1 MMNDSHLRNSQSQDD
16 SISQRLAREI
26 VLLDGRIVKVKIGV
40 PLKLNDRDGNATP
53 MVFNAFDTD
62 NAFHRSIFSCLATT
76 LSTHSLRYNSA
87 VCYAMEKWL
96 SLPTME
102 GKSLIGI
109 PEINELSEIPAS
121 YRPFIVPLLRRV
133 KDMGSSVLTGEV
145 LDFLENTH
153 GWEEKSKGAYFSLIT
168 NDPEKGALTEQEIHN
183 VNAALNKSFS
193 LGTIDQ
199 DTYTLC
205 WFFIGTG
212 VRPVQARRIRKKHVT
227 IHDHAGFEV
236 TLKIPLAKAELT
248 VADEYWIRRA
258 PTVLAECLINYL
270 NTPGVLEISD
280 DDHLFAANSTRELSL
295 RVMSA
300 FENLDTYSERLGG
313 KIPITP
319 YRFRYTLATRAL
331 AQGASDY
338 EVARLLTHRSTS
350 CIQYYRASMPE
361 LQKPI
366 REALGKEMGYFARAF
381 QGTAIS
387 GLHEATRAGD
397 PDAVISDFMRLM
409 GMPVGACGTRAECHQ
424 NAPVA
429 CLAGCSHF
437 EPLLSAPWEILMASL
452 VEDQELETEP
462 RIRQINHSAMSAIQ
476 QIITI
481 RDTSE
486 EAI

>member
-1 MMNDSHLRNSQSQDD
+1 MTIKNNAAHNYDEQQNTKIDKV
-16 SISQRLAREI
+16 
-26 VLLDGRIVKVKIGV
+26 VLLDGRIIEIEIGKRLKIV
-40 PLKLNDRDGNATP
+40 DLDGN
-53 MVFNAFDTD
+53 VQSLRLDILVSGNI
-62 NAFHRSIFSCLATT
+62 FHESIYAVVKNT
-76 LSTHSLRYNSA
+76 LSTHSIGRSTTTLYA
-87 VCYAMEKWL
+87 V
-96 SLPTME
+96 
-102 GKSLIGI
+102 KSWFS
-109 PEINELSEIPAS
+109 LSETAQKNRIDIDDINLLNHIS
-121 YRPFIVPLLRRV
+121 KNYRSSIIPLLRRISNLNHP
-133 KDMGSSVLTGEV
+133 GLSESVC
-145 LDFLENTH
+145 DFLKH
-153 GWEEKSKGAYFSLIT
+153 PFKWEEQGDGAYFGLIT
-168 NDPEKGALTEQEIHN
+168 NDPESGALTEQEIHN
-183 VNAALNKSFS
+183 IHNQLNRAFS
-193 LGTIDQ
+193 NGTISQAD
-199 DTYTLC
+199 YTIC

-212 VRPVQARRIRKKHVT
+212 VRPSQAYRMRKKDVI
-227 IHDHAGFEV
+227 IHSRDGMDV
-236 TLKIPLAKAELT
+236 TLRIPLAKGEMTASQ
-248 VADEYWIRRA
+248 EYWARRA
-258 PTVLAECLINYL
+258 PTVLAECLIKYL
-270 NTPGVLEISD
+270 DAHPPIRTNSNEDPLFHDSSSGVLG
-280 DDHLFAANSTRELSL
+280 L
-295 RVMSA
+295 RMSSIIRG
-300 FENLDTYSERLGG
+300 LDTYSERLEA

-366 REALGKEMGYFARAF
+366 RKALGKEMGYFARAF
-381 QGTAIS
+381 QGKAIS

-429 CLAGCSHF
+429 CLAGCAYF
-437 EPLLSAPWEILMASL
+437 EPLLSAPWEALMASL

>member
-1 MMNDSHLRNSQSQDD
+1 MTVTLNAFHKGEQNSNTKVEQV
-16 SISQRLAREI
+16 
-26 VLLDGRIVKVKIGV
+26 VLLDGRITEIRIGKLLKIV
-40 PLKLNDRDGNATP
+40 DRDGNL
-53 MVFNAFDTD
+53 
-62 NAFHRSIFSCLATT
+62 RSLNLDILLPENPLHESMYRAIKNT
-76 LSTHSLRYNSA
+76 LSTHSLSYNTTILSA
-87 VCYAMEKWL
+87 VSNWFK
-96 SLPTME
+96 LPDMAD
-102 GKSLIGI
+102 KPLIDI
-109 PEINELSEIPAS
+109 AEINRLDEISPS
-121 YRPFIVPLLRRV
+121 YRPFVIPLLRRMSALGLPGLADHV
-133 KDMGSSVLTGEV
+133 C
-145 LDFLENTH
+145 DFLEH
-153 GWEEKSKGAYFSLIT
+153 PFKWEERGTGAYFGLLT
-168 NDPEKGALTEQEIHN
+168 NDPERGALTEQEIHN
-183 VNAALNKSFS
+183 IHHQLNRAFS
-193 LGTIDQ
+193 SKAIDQ
-199 DTYTLC
+199 VDYTIC

-212 VRPVQARRIRKKHVT
+212 VRPAQAHRMRRKDVI
-227 IHDHAGFEV
+227 IHNKDGMEV
-236 TLKIPLAKAELT
+236 TLRIPLAKGEMT
-248 VADEYWIRRA
+248 SSQEYWVRRA

-270 NTPGVLEISD
+270 DAYPSSGAAGID
-280 DDHLFAANSTRELSL
+280 DPLFTEHSSNALGQRLSSII
-295 RVMSA
+295 RG
-300 FENLDTYSERLGG
+300 LDTYSERLGT
-313 KIPITP
+313 KIAITP

-381 QGTAIS
+381 QGKAIS

-397 PDAVISDFMRLM
+397 PDAVISDFLRLM
-409 GMPVGACGTRAECHQ
+409 GMPAGACGTRAECHQ

-429 CLAGCSHF
+429 CLAGCAHF
-437 EPLLSAPWEILMASL
+437 EPLLSAPWEALMASL

>member
-1 MMNDSHLRNSQSQDD
+1 MTVTINAVHKDEPNSNAKTDKV
-16 SISQRLAREI
+16 
-26 VLLDGRIVKVKIGV
+26 VLLDGRIIELSIGRLLKVV
-40 PLKLNDRDGNATP
+40 DRDGNLRSL
-53 MVFNAFDTD
+53 NFDILSLGNTLHESMYRAIK
-62 NAFHRSIFSCLATT
+62 NT
-76 LSTHSLRYNSA
+76 LSTHSLSYNTTILSA
-87 VCYAMEKWL
+87 VSNWFQ
-96 SLPTME
+96 LPEMASKTQIDI
-102 GKSLIGI
+102 S
-109 PEINELSEIPAS
+109 EINRLNEISAN
-121 YRPFIVPLLRRV
+121 YRPFVIPLLRRISALGMPGLSAQV
-133 KDMGSSVLTGEV
+133 Y
-145 LDFLENTH
+145 DFLEH
-153 GWEEKSKGAYFSLIT
+153 PFKWEEQGTGAYFGLLT
-168 NDPEKGALTEQEIHN
+168 NDPERGALTEQEIHN
-183 VNAALNKSFS
+183 IHHQLNRAFS
-193 LGTIDQ
+193 SGAIDQ
-199 DTYTLC
+199 ADYTIC

-212 VRPVQARRIRKKHVT
+212 VRPAQAHRMKKKDVI
-227 IHDHAGFEV
+227 IHDRNGMEV
-236 TLKIPLAKAELT
+236 TLRVPLAKGEMT
-248 VADEYWIRRA
+248 TSQEYWVRRA

-270 NTPGVLEISD
+270 DAYPSAD
-280 DDHLFAANSTRELSL
+280 DAGTDDPLFTEPSSNALGQR
-295 RVMSA
+295 MSSIIRKL
-300 FENLDTYSERLGG
+300 NTYSERLGT
-313 KIPITP
+313 KIAITP

-361 LQKPI
+361 LQNPI
-366 REALGKEMGYFARAF
+366 REALGKEMSYFARAF
-381 QGTAIS
+381 QGKAIS

-429 CLAGCSHF
+429 CLAGCAHF
-437 EPLLSAPWEILMASL
+437 EPLLSAPWEALMASL